1 MWNSLYQVF
10 VSADFIEVFIVV
22 LVVFAAQVAAK
33 YITKIRIW
41 LKEPRDA
48 DEMKEAHFE
57 CFQVGLDLAF
67 IGLLAA
73 YAVFA
78 LAKEHV
84 EGEYLRKVS
93 AFEDGFVG
101 FQFLLILC
109 ATGFSARY
117 YSPTK
122 HFWKGIWYP
131 AAFGFIS
138 ILGSAAVY
146 FFLIHK

>member
-1 MWNSLYQVF
+1 MWNRLYQIF

-33 YITKIRIW
+33 YITKLRIW
-41 LKEPRDA
+41 LKDPRDP

-73 YAVFA
+73 YAVFS
-78 LAKEHV
+78 LAKANIQ
-84 EGEYLRKVS
+84 GEDLRRVS

-101 FQFLLILC
+101 FQFVLILC
-109 ATGFSARY
+109 ATGFSALY
-117 YSPTK
+117 YSPKK
-122 HFWKGIWYP
+122 HFWKGVWYP
-131 AAFGFIS
+131 AAFGFVS

-146 FFLIHK
+146 FFLMGK